1 MEEVHE
7 ELLRRAE
14 EAVAVATRTHQRASE
29 LSAFVRALR
38 ATSPGGLVRCAWCG
52 LVAADE
58 HWIDPYSLLQAN
70 LRERLRKNA
79 SHGIC
84 PDCFERVTAAAKR
97 NARDGEP
104 LIEAD
109 EIRAD
114 PAR

>member
-1 MEEVHE
+1 VEEVHR

-14 EAVAVATRTHQRASE
+14 EAVTEATRTQQRAAE

-38 ATSPGGLVRCAWCG
+38 ATSPAGLVRCAWCER
-52 LVAADE
+52 VAAGE

-84 PDCFERVTAAAKR
+84 PDCFERVTAAAEQ
-97 NARDGEP
+97 AR
-104 LIEAD
+104 
-109 EIRAD
+109 
-114 PAR
+114 ARR